1 MTQLSL
7 LLLSCAIAART
18 TDSLSCLNEKGMPVA
33 WYAILKAHGGLD
45 YSYVDASYTGQGPLQ
60 LTGLSLDCGTKCA
73 LGATLSQ
80 IIGNTSVA
88 RISWNDELPVAATT
102 NSTIPQV
109 GSGESGHTKG
119 VIGADAN
126 GGFWLTHSMPKFPTL
141 VGVDSYNWLTSTT
154 YGQSFLCVSVDA
166 ETIEIVATNIA
177 FIDPHIYG
185 SIVPAGLTS
194 TYPLLTALVAGSRS
208 AGTTT
213 ATILSTDSTPFEF
226 FGKSGSWGKDI
237 WEDLVQAT
245 LGVDMFVETWRRSP
259 QMLTYCRPD
268 YPFDSINVATLQFID
283 ATGAPF
289 LYKYTQDHTKM
300 AIAVNATAQ
309 QNYLCIGDMNRMTS
323 QWIRGGSA
331 TCFRHSA
338 IFDSVSAMI
347 LTVDGCASAL

>member
-1 MTQLSL
+1 M
-7 LLLSCAIAART
+7 ART
-18 TDSLSCLNEKGMPVA
+18 TNSLSCLNEKGLPVP

-45 YSYVDASYTGQGPLQ
+45 YSYVDASYTGTGPLQ
-60 LTGLSLDCGTKCA
+60 LTGLSLDCGTNCA
-73 LGATLSQ
+73 LGATLTQ

-88 RISWNDELPVAATT
+88 RISWNDELPLPVAEVVNTNAKTITT
-102 NSTIPQV
+102 STLPQV

-126 GGFWLTHSMPKFPTL
+126 GGFWMTHSMPKFPTL

-166 ETIEIVATNIA
+166 DTIEVVAKNIA
-177 FIDPHIYG
+177 FIDPHIYA
-185 SIVPAGLTS
+185 SVVPAGLTS
-194 TYPLLTALVAGSRS
+194 VYPALTALVAGARA
-208 AGTTT
+208 AGTSTT
-213 ATILSTDSTPFEF
+213 TILATDSTPFEF

-268 YPFDSINVATLQFID
+268 YPYDSINVATLQFID

-300 AIAVNATAQ
+300 AIAINATAQ
-309 QNYLCIGDMNRMTS
+309 QNYFCIGDMNRMTS

-338 IFDSVSAMI
+338 IFESVSAMI
-347 LTVDGCASAL
+347 LTVDGCAAP